1 MVVTGRTLKT
11 LEAAV
16 KKVEEL
22 GRKALAVPCD
32 VAKEE
37 DVIRAVDQTMKT
49 FGRLDILVTVAGLAK
64 RFPAEEFPIDDL
76 RR

>member
-1 MVVTGRTLKT
+1 M
-11 LEAAV
+11 

-49 FGRLDILVTVAGLAK
+49 LGRLDILVTVAGLAK
-64 RFPAEEFPIDDL
+64 RHQPRIS
-76 RR
+76 RSTTSNR